1 MTRATEQ
8 PGPMPATSP
17 PAPTATAQARAKA
30 RHTLF
35 EDALALLTGT
45 LVVALGVAMFK
56 KAGLLT
62 GGITGLAFLSH
73 YASGL
78 NFGALLVA
86 ANLPF
91 YVLAFKRMGR
101 EFTLKTMIAVAMV
114 ALFTELSPQLIR
126 IEWLHPIFAGV
137 TGGFLIGVGM
147 LILFRHN
154 ASLGGINVLALYLQE
169 KRGWR
174 AGTVQ
179 MGFDGLILLGSAF
192 LVSPLLI
199 AVSVL
204 GALALNVSLATNH
217 KAGRYVAA

>member
-1 MTRATEQ
+1 MS
-8 PGPMPATSP
+8 PASP
-17 PAPTATAQARAKA
+17 RAPTPTAPARTKG

-35 EDALALLTGT
+35 EDGLALLTGT
-45 LVVALGVAMFK
+45 LVIALGVAMYK

-91 YVLAFKRMGR
+91 YVLALKRMGR

-126 IEWLHPIFAGV
+126 IEWLHPVFAGV

-154 ASLGGINVLALYLQE
+154 ASLGGLNVLALYLQE

-174 AGTVQ
+174 AGNVQ
-179 MGFDGLILLGSAF
+179 MGFDGVILLGSAF
-192 LVSPLLI
+192 LVTPLLI

>member
-1 MTRATEQ
+1 MTDA
-8 PGPMPATSP
+8 PMTPP
-17 PAPTATAQARAKA
+17 PAPTPPARPKA

-45 LVVALGVAMFK
+45 LVVALGVAMYK

-91 YVLAFKRMGR
+91 YALALKRMGR
-101 EFTLKTMIAVAMV
+101 EFTLKSIVAVSMV

-126 IEWLHPIFAGV
+126 IEWLEPHFAAI
-137 TGGFLIGVGM
+137 TGGFLIGIGM

-169 KRGWR
+169 RRGWR
-174 AGTVQ
+174 AGTIQ
-179 MGFDGLILLGSAF
+179 LGFDGAILLASAF

-199 AVSVL
+199 VVSVL
-204 GALALNVSLATNH
+204 GAVALNVSLATNH

>member
-8 PGPMPATSP
+8 PGPMPATS

>member
-8 PGPMPATSP
+8 PGPMPPASP
-17 PAPTATAQARAKA
+17 RAPTATAPARAKA

-35 EDALALLTGT
+35 EDGLALLTGT

-126 IEWLHPIFAGV
+126 IEWLHPVFAGV

-154 ASLGGINVLALYLQE
+154 ASLGGLNVLALYLQE

-174 AGTVQ
+174 AGNVQ
-179 MGFDGLILLGSAF
+179 MGFDGVILLGSAF
-192 LVSPLLI
+192 LVTPLLI

>member
-1 MTRATEQ
+1 MSE
-8 PGPMPATSP
+8 PASP
-17 PAPTATAQARAKA
+17 LTTAPPPTKG

-35 EDALALLTGT
+35 EDALAILTGT
-45 LVVALGVAMFK
+45 LVIALGVALYK

-62 GGITGLAFLSH
+62 GGITGFSFLAH

-91 YVLAFKRMGR
+91 YALAWRRMGR
-101 EFTLKTMIAVAMV
+101 EFTLKTVISVSMV

-126 IEWLHPIFAGV
+126 IEWLQPVFAGV

-154 ASLGGINVLALYLQE
+154 ASLGGLNVLALYLQE

-179 MGFDGLILLGSAF
+179 MGFDGLILAGSAF

-199 AVSVL
+199 AVSIL
-204 GALALNVSLATNH
+204 GALALNISLATNH
-217 KAGRYVAA
+217 RRDRYVAA

>member
-1 MTRATEQ
+1 
-8 PGPMPATSP
+8 MPATSP

-91 YVLAFKRMGR
+91 YVLALKRMGR

-126 IEWLHPIFAGV
+126 IEWLHPVFAGV

-154 ASLGGINVLALYLQE
+154 ASLGGLNVLALYLQE

-174 AGTVQ
+174 AGNVQ